1 MSHRPASLHQL
12 LCLTALTT
20 GCGGPADPI
29 RIVQVAGA
37 ADTLYI
43 SARALAPALA
53 GDGCDP
59 AAAERTVWDGVAV
72 GQAGRGAI
80 AESGTAALVDLDQ
93 TALVFWDAEGRE
105 RGRVGRRGSGP
116 GEFGQ
121 FVMVSAWPGDTI
133 AIFENRT
140 ARITLFTEAGLAGL
154 VSLGDLPALNAG
166 GLFGRFADGTLLFAA
181 GLDTQYP
188 TDEAL
193 FRAPYFLA
201 RWRRAG
207 ILYDTVVA
215 GLEGP
220 SWHRIDW
227 NGRIGVATAL
237 FHRVT
242 WAGATAD
249 RVVAYDNASPTVRVL
264 TLDGVVERVVRL
276 ELVDPPVSDV
286 DRDTAYARLDRST
299 RTGPVWSASRLLPE
313 ERPAALWNGT
323 DPDGFWLAIFPPL
336 AEDRQVYL
344 RFGVDG
350 RPTHCF
356 RPRPDTRPIALA
368 GGRALVVAERDSL
381 DLISME
387 RAVPFPAAR

>member
-1 MSHRPASLHQL
+1 MSHRATSPHQL
-12 LCLTALTT
+12 LLLTALAT
-20 GCGGPADPI
+20 GCGRPADPI
-29 RIVQVAGA
+29 RLVQVAGA
-37 ADTLYI
+37 ADTLFI

-53 GDGCDP
+53 QGGCEP
-59 AAAERTVWDGVAV
+59 VAVERTVWDGVAV

-80 AESGTAALVDLDQ
+80 TESGAAALVDLER

-140 ARITLFTEAGLAGL
+140 ARITLFTAAGLAGL
-154 VSLGDLPALNAG
+154 VSIGDLPALNAG

-181 GLDTQYP
+181 GLDTQHP
-188 TDEAL
+188 TAEPM

-207 ILYDTVVA
+207 ILFDTVVA

-227 NGRIGVATAL
+227 NGRTGVATAL

-242 WAGATAD
+242 WAGATAE

-276 ELVDPPVSDV
+276 ELIDPPVSDL
-286 DRDTAYARLDRST
+286 DRDTAYARLDRVA
-299 RTGPVWSASRLLPE
+299 RTGPVPTASRLLPE

-323 DPDGFWLAIFPPL
+323 DRDGFWLAVFPPL

-356 RPRPDTRPIALA
+356 RPTPDTRPIALA
-368 GGRALVVAERDSL
+368 GARALVVAERDSL

-387 RAVPFPAAR
+387 RAVPFPAVR